1 MPLRP
6 LLLGEKCGA
15 YMMDLSWRARSS
27 TLVPQRRNSLSS
39 LNLRIE
45 DDTIVILSRI
55 LEHKKA
61 ELRHKQSRGYLSEL
75 KAKIRDAPEPL
86 GFFVALE
93 ATRTAGSPALIAEI
107 KKASPSLGLLRPEFS
122 DRFDYLGIA
131 KSYHHHG
138 ASALSVLTDKDFFQG
153 SLEYLS
159 EIKQLVP
166 MPTLNKE
173 FMVEEIQFYEARAY
187 GADAALLI
195 VAALERQQLIDFYA
209 LARGLRLDVLI
220 ETHHERELDTVL
232 ERLPE
237 ARLIGI
243 NNRDLKTFMT
253 DLGVTERLAKRIPA
267 DKLIVSESGIHQ
279 RADVVRLIEAGIH
292 AMLVGESLIRADDIG
307 GKIRDLRGVRAPT
320 HA

>member
-1 MPLRP
+1 M
-6 LLLGEKCGA
+6 
-15 YMMDLSWRARSS
+15 
-27 TLVPQRRNSLSS
+27 
-39 LNLRIE
+39 
-45 DDTIVILSRI
+45 ILSRI

-75 KAKIRDAPEPL
+75 KAKIQDAPGPL
-86 GFFVALE
+86 GFAVTLE
-93 ATRTAGSPALIAEI
+93 ATRTGGSPALIAEI

-122 DRFDYLGIA
+122 DRFDYLEIA
-131 KSYHHHG
+131 KTYHAHG

-153 SLEYLS
+153 SLDYLR
-159 EIKQLVP
+159 EIKQSVP
-166 MPTLNKE
+166 LPVLNKE
-173 FMVEEIQFYEARAY
+173 FMVDKIQFYEARAY
-187 GADAALLI
+187 GADAVLLI

-209 LARGLRLDVLI
+209 LARGLGVDVLI

-243 NNRDLKTFMT
+243 NNRDLTTFTT
-253 DLGVTERLAKRIPA
+253 DLSVTLRLAKRIPA

-292 AMLVGESLIRADDIG
+292 AMLIGEALIRADDIG
-307 GKIRDLRGVRAPT
+307 EKIRELRGTPAPS